1 MTCAPTA
8 TRTRDLPLRRRSL
21 YPLSYRGL
29 PGPLAYLGWQVAV
42 VLVLCRAATSSKVAP
57 GTQRAA
63 SRICSQAVWPG
74 AIRGASVSGDG
85 WGR

>member
-29 PGPLAYLGWQVAV
+29 PGPIAYLGWWAAV
-42 VLVLCRAATSSKVAP
+42 VLWPAEEAVSVLVL
-57 GTQRAA
+57 G
-63 SRICSQAVWPG
+63 G
-74 AIRGASVSGDG
+74 
-85 WGR
+85 